1 MKQKTAL
8 FLSLLILIGVTG
20 CATCTSSLQAQHTH
34 VLVGCWQAKEDPTVL
49 IFRDDGTFVGQDFRK
64 QRIFGTW
71 IVLNKSQIG
80 FQSLYYSGF
89 YNPQYAEVTATGMR
103 YAYTPR
109 SANGPGPGFAH
120 CVRIDVDTAMKEVN
134 QSSLNETSERLSQL
148 AEP

>member
-1 MKQKTAL
+1 MTQKIAL
-8 FLSLLILIGVTG
+8 FVSLFILIAAAG
-20 CATCTSSLQAQHTH
+20 CATRNESPQACHRH
-34 VLVGCWQAKEDPTVL
+34 VLAGCWQAKEDPTIL
-49 IFRDDGTFVGQDFRK
+49 IFRDDGTFIGQDFKK

-109 SANGPGPGFAH
+109 NPGGSGPGFAH
-120 CVRIDVDTAMKEVN
+120 CVRMDFETAMKEIN
-134 QSSLNETSERLSQL
+134 LSSLNETSE
-148 AEP
+148 